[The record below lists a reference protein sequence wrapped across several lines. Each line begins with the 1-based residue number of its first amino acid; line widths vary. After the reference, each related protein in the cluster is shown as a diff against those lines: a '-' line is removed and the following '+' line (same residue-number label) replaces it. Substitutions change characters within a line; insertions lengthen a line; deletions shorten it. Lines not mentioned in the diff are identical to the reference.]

1 MTDKELK
8 DHWYTAYAM
17 ALAALQHSEAVTE
30 RTAAAGVKRCGDG
43 VFNRLFCLAVWQEV
57 KLAKAGE
64 PSIPPEKYK
73 DAVTDTWRVFRRFA
87 DGDGSDTY
95 WDNVVDGIGNVINR
109 YGNCQFIMNL
119 AIHVTLEAIED
130 IQRRKQPAAR
140 QETKK

>member
-8 DHWYTAYAM
+8 EHWYTAYAM
-17 ALAALQHSEAVTE
+17 ALAALQHPEAVTE
-30 RTAAAGVKRCGDG
+30 QTVAAGVKRYGDG

-57 KLAKAGE
+57 KLAKVGK

-87 DGDGSDTY
+87 DGDGSDVY
-95 WDNVVDGIGNVINR
+95 WDNVVDGIGDVMNR

-130 IQRRKQPAAR
+130 IQRRK
-140 QETKK
+140 